1 MTFSEL
7 QRWPDKTRDTFEFTL
22 TVPSGMVPQIIVN
35 AYNGYDLYTASN
47 TLSLPSMNYET
58 ELAGEADEIAEE
70 TEDAVESASDSVLAG
85 KADNARKTEK
95 EKNPLTMGYFLQVC
109 LFCALLVFAMAFSMT
124 LILRSHKRRRRRRR
138 K

>member
-1 MTFSEL
+1 
-7 QRWPDKTRDTFEFTL
+7 
-22 TVPSGMVPQIIVN
+22 MVPQIIVN